1 MCWVGVGWARKDLV
15 EKGPSGSHKTTK
27 RAKCGVLEVLLM
39 LQWQDKHF
47 DGLPRHNV
55 AWHFETFPCFAC
67 LCFLFAFPCVTW
79 SRSDAA
85 KLPKWKIGG
94 KSGVFSRVKNPRFA
108 LICPDLPRFAP
119 IFSYLTKQRLNDDQ
133 WANQDKL
140 LYCTLLH
147 VISCHKNAK
156 KKLRPLHW
164 RPVE

>member
-55 AWHFETFPCFAC
+55 AWHFETLPCFAC
-67 LCFLFAFPCVTW
+67 LCFLFAFLCVTW

-94 KSGVFSRVKNPRFA
+94 KSGVFSRVKNPWFTPIYPDFFIIPQ
-108 LICPDLPRFAP
+108 LINWLPVP
-119 IFSYLTKQRLNDDQ
+119 YLFIVFMQLN
-133 WANQDKL
+133 N
-140 LYCTLLH
+140 
-147 VISCHKNAK
+147 SPSFKNNSPSFRTIVQVLK
-156 KKLRPLHW
+156 TI
-164 RPVE
+164 VQVS